1 MQNQFMDLYRNSIKT
16 TTEVARSY
24 LENTVRIHQ
33 RQLEMAKS
41 ALEDSSRSAQQ
52 LSEAKSFED
61 LVTLQSRL
69 AGAQVERMAE
79 FWSGLWH
86 AAADQQK
93 ALIEQMQSQMGQAK
107 DRVRETYAFTAR
119 TSEEAA
125 RVAAMQIARTSDSVR
140 ETAAAHEQ
148 QRRPEQERG
157 KGQEQARRSA

>member
-1 MQNQFMDLYRNSIKT
+1 LYRNSIKT
-16 TTEVARSY
+16 TTEAARSY

-33 RQLEMAKS
+33 RQLDMAKT
-41 ALEDSSRSAQQ
+41 ALEESSRSAQQ
-52 LSEAKSFED
+52 VTEAKSFED

-69 AGAQVERMAE
+69 AGAQIERMAE

-93 ALIEQMQSQMGQAK
+93 SMIEQMQSQMGQAK

-140 ETAAAHEQ
+140 ETTEQQ
-148 QRRPEQERG
+148 QRRPQEQERS
-157 KGQEQARRSA
+157 KEQARKSA